1 MSQPGQ
7 CPICALGRGGEDTAS
22 QVIYEDDF
30 WVVRHSKET
39 NILGYVVLASR
50 RHFLDL
56 SEATDAETGSYGK
69 VLGTTMRAVRRVTS
83 CQRVYTFSLGEA
95 VPHFH
100 VHIIPRT
107 ASLPRAYRGRG
118 IMSYPVVPPADPALL
133 AETSDRLRR
142 VIARYHS

>member
-1 MSQPGQ
+1 
-7 CPICALGRGGEDTAS
+7 
-22 QVIYEDDF
+22 
-30 WVVRHSKET
+30 HSKET

-56 SEATDAETGSYGK
+56 SEATDAETESYGK
-69 VLGTTMRAVRRVTS
+69 VLGTTMRAIRRVTF

-118 IMSYPVVPPADPALL
+118 IMSYPLVPPADPALL
-133 AETSDRLRR
+133 AETAERLRR
-142 VIARYHS
+142 VIGRYHS